1 VTTSPRVR
9 CKPYFK
15 LRSKARRVS
24 PLLASQGASA
34 ITWSVPELCS
44 AYNWPTGHPGGGII
58 AVVELQGGWEASDVD
73 AAFKAAGQPI
83 PSITDI
89 SVDGTENSPNQGVG
103 ASNDPDIEVAL
114 DIQIAGTA
122 YYAATGHAA
131 TIRIYWAQDI
141 APAIA
146 RAAEDGCDVCS
157 ICWGADEAMW
167 GAQAAGD
174 VESAAGAAT
183 TKGMAVFAA
192 CGDNDS
198 SDGGSTPANV
208 DVPSS
213 CPHVVGCGGTYKTT
227 STETVWND
235 SPGQTSGEG
244 TGGGYSTIFPM
255 ETFQIGIPK
264 PPSGST
270 YGKGRMVPDVA
281 ADADPNTGYNITV
294 HGSNTVVGGTSAVAP
309 LYAGLFAACGKKL
322 GFVTPTLY
330 KNPAAFSDIT
340 SGSNGY
346 YSAAAGP
353 DPCTGL
359 GVPIGN
365 KLAPIFTSA
374 SGHNPNDQIRS

>member
-58 AVVELQGGWEASDVD
+58 ALVELQGGWEASDVD

-213 CPHVVGCGGTYKTT
+213 CPHVVGCGGTSKTRT
-227 STETVWND
+227 AEVVWND
-235 SPGQTSGEG
+235 NPLATKGEG
-244 TGGGYSTIFPM
+244 TGGGYSTVFPPQPW
-255 ETFQIGIPK
+255 QIGAPA
-264 PPSGST
+264 PPTGT
-270 YGKGRMVPDVA
+270 TAGTGRMVPDVA
-281 ADADPNTGYNITV
+281 GNADPNTGYNIYV
-294 HGSNTVVGGTSAVAP
+294 HGETLVVGGTSAVAA
-309 LYAGLFAACGKKL
+309 LYAGLFASLGTRL
-322 GFVTPTLY
+322 GFITPALWQ
-330 KNPAAFSDIT
+330 NQAAFHDIT
-340 SGSNGY
+340 QGENGY
-346 YSAAAGP
+346 YAATVGP
-353 DPCTGL
+353 DACTGI
-359 GVPIGN
+359 GSPIGVRIGN
-365 KLAPIFTSA
+365 LFRGAMA
-374 SGHNPNDQIRS
+374 GHSGHGPSH